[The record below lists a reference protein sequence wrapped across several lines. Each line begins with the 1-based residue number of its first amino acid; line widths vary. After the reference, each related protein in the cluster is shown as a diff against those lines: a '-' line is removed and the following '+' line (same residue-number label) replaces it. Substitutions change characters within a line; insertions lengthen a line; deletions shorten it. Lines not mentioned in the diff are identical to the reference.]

1 MFISK
6 PYVYLHR
13 NHKQNSNKMRKAVN
27 ITETRLQQI
36 GLGRVDKKEMVTTN
50 MIAIDNYG
58 QMPSSS
64 FIKKLVDKGRLDW
77 SYRSKAAH
85 FFTNEFLTDL
95 LNKNI
100 DLFEPQF

>member
-1 MFISK
+1 M
-6 PYVYLHR
+6 H
-13 NHKQNSNKMRKAVN
+13 NSECCYICIIKHNKMRKAVN
-27 ITETRLQQI
+27 IIETRLQQT
-36 GLGRVDKKEMVTTN
+36 GLGRVDKKEMITTN

-64 FIKKLVDKGRLDW
+64 FIKKLVDKGRLSW
-77 SYRSKAAH
+77 EYRAKAAH
-85 FFTNEFLTDL
+85 FFTNEFLTEL